1 MLKNTVDSYIDSISI
16 FDTDYINS
24 NLISSI
30 QSLDIGISGVNIN
43 KTLGFNISPYLG
55 IEVNHIKVSNNAV
68 VPGSVS
74 STKFKTFVESEKIV
88 TIKEIPN
95 STFIKIGS
103 VHSHNYLGMYSD
115 DTLVKNIGT
124 INLNTGQIDI
134 TMIVSSYLTSTNM
147 INISFST
154 VNSDITSSHNNILTQ
169 TVDSDAAIGLN
180 STRIT
185 IENYER

>member
-1 MLKNTVDSYIDSISI
+1 M
-16 FDTDYINS
+16 
-24 NLISSI
+24 
-30 QSLDIGISGVNIN
+30 
-43 KTLGFNISPYLG
+43 
-55 IEVNHIKVSNNAV
+55 
-68 VPGSVS
+68 
-74 STKFKTFVESEKIV
+74 
-88 TIKEIPN
+88 
-95 STFIKIGS
+95 
-103 VHSHNYLGMYSD
+103 HSHNYLGMYSD